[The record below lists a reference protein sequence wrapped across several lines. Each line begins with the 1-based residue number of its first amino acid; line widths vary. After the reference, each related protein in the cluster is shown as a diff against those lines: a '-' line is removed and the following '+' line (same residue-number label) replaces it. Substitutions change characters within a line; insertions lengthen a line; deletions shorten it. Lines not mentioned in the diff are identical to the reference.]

1 MQGTPLFRI
10 LALASISTAFFF
22 VAQSASADP
31 SFVVSNEGSPIVIKS
46 DAGTVD
52 VTDIKVTN
60 NEGSPIE
67 IVGFGSGQAN
77 YYEGNPGD
85 VVTGVSTFDDV
96 VGNGVGNCYVGRPLA
111 NTKSCTVELALTVSG
126 EAPTSSHPAA
136 VGVSIIDITV
146 GAKRLGE
153 VAELEGEDSDS
164 NLLTGTGQFA
174 VEVDYAA
181 TPEPGS
187 LLLLGTGMLGLAGV
201 VRRKLSRG

>member
-1 MQGTPLFRI
+1 
-10 LALASISTAFFF
+10 LAGISTAFLFA
-22 VAQSASADP
+22 AQFALANSLST
-31 SFVVSNEGSPIVIKS
+31 VSNEGSPIVIMS
-46 DAGTVD
+46 DVGTVD
-52 VTDIKVTN
+52 VTDILVTN
-60 NEGSPIE
+60 NTGSPIE
-67 IVGFGSGQAN
+67 IVGFGPGQAN
-77 YYEGNPGD
+77 HYEGNPGD
-85 VVTGVSTFDDV
+85 VVTEVSTFDDV
-96 VGNGVGNCYVGRPLA
+96 VGNGVGNCYVGRPLT
-111 NTKSCTVELALTVSG
+111 NNNKSCTVELALTVSG

-136 VGVSIIDITV
+136 VGVSIIDITI
-146 GAKRLGE
+146 GAVSLGE